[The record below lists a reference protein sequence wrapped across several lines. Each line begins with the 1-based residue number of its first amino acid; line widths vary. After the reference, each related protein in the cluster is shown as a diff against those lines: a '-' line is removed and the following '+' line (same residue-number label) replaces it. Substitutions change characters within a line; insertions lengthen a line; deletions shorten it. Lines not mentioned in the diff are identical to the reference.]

1 MTALA
6 VLLTILKILGI
17 LILIILGLILAIVL
31 LVLLVPIRYDA
42 KGELHEE
49 KYVRVRVHWLLH
61 LLTIALYVRGKALE
75 ITVKIL
81 GITLFSSAK
90 VKENKKEADDSVN
103 KSEEEQ
109 KEEQAAAEKTE
120 KEEVKSAA
128 ENIGSGDNKLMS
140 ENSDSGEQETAM
152 ESAVQ
157 ENGELSESVSEHPSA
172 SDSTDSVTTDIKPRK
187 RSLWERIE
195 DKIDQLSD
203 AITDK
208 LEHIEQ
214 TMEDLQEKIEKLQET
229 VSYYYNLISHERTKS
244 LIGQAVREIW
254 GVIKYIAPTKL
265 KANLHIGMEN
275 PYQTGQICMA
285 AAILYPVYQNSIQ
298 LEPDFEQKV
307 LEGDFFLKG
316 RIRLGRFIVVAV
328 KLLVNRDFWFVIRRI
343 KPKEKGKAG
352 QQRNM

>member
-1 MTALA
+1 M
-6 VLLTILKILGI
+6 
-17 LILIILGLILAIVL
+17 ILGLILTIVL

-49 KYVRVRVHWLLH
+49 KSVRIRVHWLLH

-81 GITLFSSAK
+81 GITLFSSARA
-90 VKENKKEADDSVN
+90 KENKKEADDSVN
-103 KSEEEQ
+103 KSEEEP

-120 KEEVKSAA
+120 NEEAKPTA
-128 ENIGSGDNKLMS
+128 EKIESEDNRPMS
-140 ENSDSGEQETAM
+140 ERFDSGEQETVT

-157 ENGELSESVSEHPSA
+157 DDGELAESA
-172 SDSTDSVTTDIKPRK
+172 SGHSSAPDSSDSITTDIKPVK
-187 RSLWERIE
+187 RSIWEKLE
-195 DKIDQLSD
+195 DKMDQLSD
-203 AITDK
+203 TITDK

-214 TMEDLQEKIEKLQET
+214 TIEDLQEKIDKLQRT
-229 VSYYYNLISHERTKS
+229 VSYYYNLISHERTKN
-244 LIGQAVREIW
+244 LIGQVVREVFGI
-254 GVIKYIAPTKL
+254 IKYIAPTKL

-285 AAILYPVYQNSIQ
+285 AAVLYPVYRDNIQ

-316 RIRLGRFIVVAV
+316 RIRLGHFVAVAV
-328 KLLVNRDFWFVIRRI
+328 KLLVNRDFWFVIRHI
-343 KPKEKGKAG
+343 KPKEKGKAK
-352 QQRNM
+352 R